1 MKLENLKERTDLI
14 SFVLAGM
21 SVLLAVLILAK
32 VAGYFTSS
40 ARARKLIADA
50 VARSESDPTESEKYF
65 AKSKETAEEFKK
77 GTLFVPPPAKPKQ
90 PIKEVQI
97 VGDSVL
103 INGKWYKVGDKVGDA
118 EILAI
123 GPTYIRFTWQ
133 DKEFTVS
140 PFGRTSSKELGKDET
155 EKKDADDKKDKAEPQ
170 SKPTEESARQGR
182 RGDRR
187 DRPRPEGQRRRRRA
201 EMRAERAKAAEAEEH
216 NVRIIKD

>member
-1 MKLENLKERTDLI
+1 MKLENLKERTHLI
-14 SFVLAGM
+14 SFVLAGV

-50 VARSESDPTESEKYF
+50 VARSESDPNESEKYF
-65 AKSKETAEEFKK
+65 AKTKETAEQFKK
-77 GTLFVPPPAKPKQ
+77 STLFVPPPPKPKQ
-90 PIKEVQI
+90 PIKEIQI

-118 EILAI
+118 EIVAI
-123 GPTYIRFTWQ
+123 ESTYIKFTWQ

-140 PFGRTSSKELGKDET
+140 PFGKTSSKELEKDKT
-155 EKKDADDKKDKAEPQ
+155 EKKDKAEPP
-170 SKPTEESARQGR
+170 SKPAEKSASQGR

-201 EMRAERAKAAEAEEH
+201 EIRAEHAKAAEAEER
-216 NVRIIKD
+216 NVMIIKD